1 MNGNAAKLSA
11 LSKALAVKWDETKN
25 HWRDEKS
32 QEFERQYI
40 EELLN
45 GVDKAVAVMEQL
57 DKLLAKVRHDCE

>member
-1 MNGNAAKLSA
+1 MSGNAAKLSA
-11 LSKALAVKWDETKN
+11 LSKGLVVKWDETKN

-32 QEFERQYI
+32 EEFERQYI

-45 GVDKAVAVMEQL
+45 GVDKAVMVMEQL